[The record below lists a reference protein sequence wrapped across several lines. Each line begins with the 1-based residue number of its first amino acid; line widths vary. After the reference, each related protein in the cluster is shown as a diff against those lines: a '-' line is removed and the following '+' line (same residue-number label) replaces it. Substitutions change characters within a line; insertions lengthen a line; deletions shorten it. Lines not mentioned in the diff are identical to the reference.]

1 MWRMSQPIACILC
14 SIDPNT
20 TSLMLPMAQATV
32 IAAPIL
38 LRDHVKRGARAVA
51 GRLRDPRSAGSPA
64 AAAGPVDRIEDVPE
78 AAEPD

>member
-51 GRLRDPRSAGSPA
+51 GRLRDARFA
-64 AAAGPVDRIEDVPE
+64 D
-78 AAEPD
+78 AEPMDADATEQIADTLESTEPT

>member
-1 MWRMSQPIACILC
+1 MSQPIACILC

-51 GRLRDPRSAGSPA
+51 GRLRVSPSTDGLA
-64 AAAGPVDRIEDVPE
+64 EAAGLIDRIEDVPE

>member
-51 GRLRDPRSAGSPA
+51 GRLRDARFA
-64 AAAGPVDRIEDVPE
+64 D
-78 AAEPD
+78 AEPHGR